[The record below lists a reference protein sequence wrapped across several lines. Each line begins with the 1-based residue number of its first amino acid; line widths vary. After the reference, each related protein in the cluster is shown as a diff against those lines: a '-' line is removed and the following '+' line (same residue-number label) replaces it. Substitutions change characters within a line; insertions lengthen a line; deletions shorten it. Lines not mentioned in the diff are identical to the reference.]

1 MFVSPTWKDWM
12 IAPTGRNWKGAE
24 DMLDFVL
31 LFGVADFLL
40 LDGMDGSSWSMM
52 RKERGVRSTI
62 YT

>member
-1 MFVSPTWKDWM
+1 M

-40 LDGMDGSSWSMM
+40 LDGMDGMDGMDGSSWSMM